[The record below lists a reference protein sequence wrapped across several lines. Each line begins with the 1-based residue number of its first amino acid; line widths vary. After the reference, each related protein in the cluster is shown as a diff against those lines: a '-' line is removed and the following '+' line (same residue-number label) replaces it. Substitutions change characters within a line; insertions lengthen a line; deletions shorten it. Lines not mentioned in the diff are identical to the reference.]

1 MRKNIKILL
10 DADMPRS
17 SVKVIRSSG
26 FEVEDVRDIGMRSAK
41 DKEIIEYAL
50 NNNRVIVTRDTDFG
64 EILRYPKHP
73 GAIILRLP
81 NTFTTK
87 EVNKRLKGFL
97 SSVSETEIKNAIIIV
112 ELSRYRRRDL
122 TEWQLKID
130 E

>member
-1 MRKNIKILL
+1 MRNIKILL

-17 SVKVIRSSG
+17 SVKIIRSLG
-26 FEVEDVRDIGMRSAK
+26 FDVEDVRDIGMGRAK

-50 NNNRVIVTRDTDFG
+50 NNNCIIVTRDTDFG

-87 EVNKRLKGFL
+87 EINRRLKEFL
-97 SSVSETEIKNAIIIV
+97 GSASENEIKDAIIIV
-112 ELSRYRRRDL
+112 EISRYRRREL
-122 TEWQLKID
+122 TE
-130 E
+130 